1 MAENDMASSPL
12 EPNAL
17 DALIEMI
24 GLDEPDF
31 LIELI
36 DTFLNDSSNLVTS
49 LPVDWENGDHETVMR
64 TAHSLKSTSATFQA
78 MNLSRL
84 SALLEDEMRGD
95 DTGINIPEHIDQI
108 VAEHA
113 RVKAALVVERSK
125 LTARL

>member
-1 MAENDMASSPL
+1 MESSPL

-36 DTFLNDSSNLVTS
+36 DTFLNDSSNLVSS
-49 LPVDWENGDHETVMR
+49 LPTDWQNGDRETVMR

-84 SALLEDEMRGD
+84 SAVLEDEMRGD
-95 DTGINIPEHIDQI
+95 DTGINITDHIAQI
-108 VAEHA
+108 VAEHE
-113 RVKAALVVERSK
+113 RVKAALVIERSK
-125 LTARL
+125 LSDRL